1 MSFSPIARALIL
13 DRDHGT
19 CFRCGRTVVWWPTG
33 DARRPETVCPYS
45 IHHRRP
51 RGMGGSTDPIT
62 DHPANG
68 LTLCGTGTTGCHGWV
83 ESHRRQALADGY
95 LLEHPQDPRTAPV
108 RLPAGDLVLLAADRY
123 VYPERSPEVKAAKST
138 GGAA

>member
-13 DRDHGT
+13 DRDGGK

-33 DARRPETVCPYS
+33 ESRRPEIVCAYS

-51 RGMGGSTDPIT
+51 RGMGGSKDPIS

-83 ESHRRQALADGY
+83 ESHRSAALADGY
-95 LLEHPQDPRTAPV
+95 LLEHPQDPRSAPI
-108 RLPAGDLVLLAADRY
+108 RLPSGDLVLLGRESYLYPDRT
-123 VYPERSPEVKAAKST
+123 AL
-138 GGAA
+138 